1 MNVECRLRMPKK
13 RPEVFAYLCVF
24 ILICFRC
31 YFFLSSL
38 WYAVLL
44 FFGQNWNT
52 SGFLRETEIA
62 LSACWG
68 GEEAALYL
76 KCVL

>member
-1 MNVECRLRMPKK
+1 MSTANAQKEARSI
-13 RPEVFAYLCVF
+13 CVF
-24 ILICFRC
+24 VCVYFDLFSLL
-31 YFFLSSL
+31 FFLSSL